1 MQRFGARDPLQITI
15 WLIPL
20 QILRECCGH
29 NLRQVLVNGCEGI
42 TNEQHKS

>member
-20 QILRECCGH
+20 QFCG
-29 NLRQVLVNGCEGI
+29 NATATI
-42 TNEQHKS
+42 